1 MLTVF
6 TVLLAVGGE
15 RANDEE
21 YITGEAAE
29 MEKHKSK
36 GYFITAVNLC
46 FSKLLITH
54 FSKKLM
60 KFHNAHLALQSNPA
74 RNQSEPVINDS
85 TVNIQ
90 Y

>member
-1 MLTVF
+1 M
-6 TVLLAVGGE
+6 LLAEGE

-36 GYFITAVNLC
+36 GYFIMAVNLG
-46 FSKLLITH
+46 FSKLLIVH
-54 FSKKLM
+54 FSKRM
-60 KFHNAHLALQSNPA
+60 MTFHNAHLALQSKPA
-74 RNQSEPVINDS
+74 RNQSQSVINDS

-90 Y
+90 F